1 MKRFLIILLIVLI
14 LFNSVHVPEVYAV
27 GNMIIDNPFNR
38 QLIAT
43 MIIASGMVFTTT
55 KQLEDSVTS
64 FIDMWN
70 DHETGWTMPT
80 PKDPQGPN
88 TWEAI
93 IYGAIAAGSVV
104 YDMTKGTFKQVLEF
118 TEDFFDFVKEYVDM
132 KYQQFENWLIDP
144 AYWIITPTPLK
155 TYYFPEKNHHYYV
168 YRWNGTTA
176 TNVQYTDR
184 YFKYSSS
191 TGMYNIRDITGSDT
205 NEWTNSP
212 LRLRRRTQSG
222 YNILE
227 CARDNAPS
235 TWLLIDNPIGSNPYQ
250 GTHIVSTVPL
260 ETGTSDVTLPQGTE
274 ENLGYGDPNIVDNQ
288 EYEYKHNETGT
299 PTIVMPIQSPEADES
314 GYFVP
319 SEDLDDL
326 VDIGAADIANESTDG
341 IIIPAPTPTPSPEPV
356 PYPDLP
362 GEDIPTEYD
371 YDTPNKRALYQLK
384 FPFSLP
390 WDIKAVF
397 QLLNAPAKAPYFEI
411 DIIPAGL
418 KDKIGITR
426 ETEFVFDME
435 DFELIGQVTRFFSF
449 IGFCL
454 TLIYI
459 TRFIIK
465 S

>member
-1 MKRFLIILLIVLI
+1 MKKFLIILLIVFI
-14 LFNSVHVPEVYAV
+14 VFNSFHVPEVYAV

-43 MIIASGMVFTTT
+43 MIIASGMVFTST

-93 IYGAIAAGSVV
+93 IYAAITAGSVV
-104 YDMTKGTFKQVLEF
+104 YDVTKGTFKQVLEF
-118 TEDFFDFVKEYVDM
+118 TEDFVDFVKQYVDM

-144 AYWIITPTPLK
+144 AYWIIPRTTLK

-168 YRWNGTTA
+168 YRWNGTIA
-176 TNVQYTDR
+176 SNVQYTQNS

-191 TGMYNIRDITGSDT
+191 TGMYNIRKITGSDT
-205 NEWTNSP
+205 GYWTNSP
-212 LRLRRRTQSG
+212 LRIRRKKQSNE
-222 YNILE
+222 YILE
-227 CARDNAPS
+227 CFQDIAP
-235 TWLLIDNPIGSNPYQ
+235 TAALLIDVYTYKGD
-250 GTHIVSTVPL
+250 HIVSTVPL
-260 ETGTSDVTLPQGTE
+260 ETNTPDVTLPQGTE
-274 ENLGYGDPNIVDNQ
+274 ENLGFGNPDIVDNP

-299 PTIVMPIQSPEADES
+299 PTIVIPIQSPEADES

-326 VDIGAADIANESTDG
+326 VDIGASDIANESTDG
-341 IIIPAPTPTPSPEPV
+341 IIIPAPTPTPTPEPV
-356 PYPDLP
+356 PYPNLP

-411 DIIPAGL
+411 DIIPGGL
-418 KDKIGITR
+418 KDKIGITG
-426 ETEFVFDME
+426 ETEFIFDME
-435 DFELIGQVTRFFSF
+435 EFELIGQVSRFFSF

>member
-1 MKRFLIILLIVLI
+1 MKRFLIILLIVFIVL
-14 LFNSVHVPEVYAV
+14 NSVYVPKVYAV
-27 GNMIIDNPFNR
+27 GNMIVNNPFNK

-43 MIIASGMVFTTT
+43 MIIASGMVFTST
-55 KQLEDSVTS
+55 KQIEDTVTS
-64 FIDMWN
+64 FIDKWN

-80 PKDPQGPN
+80 PKEPQGPN

-93 IYGAIAAGSVV
+93 LYAAITGGSIV
-104 YDMTKGTFKQVLEF
+104 YDITTGTFKQLLEL
-118 TEDFFDFVKEYVDM
+118 TEDFVDFVKQFVDDNYDEGENIIYPEGFWSKEYFM
-132 KYQQFENWLIDP
+132 
-144 AYWIITPTPLK
+144 TPQIFPTK
-155 TYYFPEKNHHYYV
+155 EYEYYYGYDNQGNKIGH
-168 YRWNGTTA
+168 YRW
-176 TNVQYTDR
+176 
-184 YFKYSSS
+184 
-191 TGMYNIRDITGSDT
+191 I
-205 NEWTNSP
+205 NEDE
-212 LRLRRRTQSG
+212 LRLYGSG
-222 YNILE
+222 GASIRVWYNQTYTITAA
-227 CARDNAPS
+227 CWYDAPIK
-235 TWLLIDNPIGSNPYQ
+235 WLRVGQISGGDFQYLGIVFDKFEYFTIYNKDTYPSYHVFESIQ
-250 GTHIVSTVPL
+250 GI
-260 ETGTSDVTLPQGTE
+260 ED
-274 ENLGYGDPNIVDNQ
+274 IVDNP

-299 PTIVMPIQSPEADES
+299 PTIVIPIQSPEPDES

-326 VDIGAADIANESTDG
+326 VEKIADDIANESTDG

-356 PYPDLP
+356 PYPELP
-362 GEDIPTEYD
+362 GEDIATEYD

-418 KDKIGITR
+418 KDKIGITG
-426 ETEFVFDME
+426 ETEFIFDME
-435 DFELIGQVTRFFSF
+435 DFELIGQVSRFFSF

>member
-1 MKRFLIILLIVLI
+1 MKRLLIILLIVLI

-27 GNMIIDNPFNR
+27 ENMIIDNPFNR

-43 MIIASGMVFTTT
+43 MIIASGMVFTST

-93 IYGAIAAGSVV
+93 IYGAITGGSIV
-104 YDMTKGTFKQVLEF
+104 YDITSGKFKQVLEL
-118 TEDFFDFVKEYVDM
+118 TEDFVDFFKQYVDM
-132 KYQQFENWLIDP
+132 KYQQFMNWLTRP
-144 AYWIITPTPLK
+144 NYWELTGLANNK
-155 TYYFPEKNHHYYV
+155 KFYFPADIQHFYF
-168 YRWNGTTA
+168 YRRNTDGT
-176 TNVQYTDR
+176 
-184 YFKYSSS
+184 
-191 TGMYNIRDITGSDT
+191 
-205 NEWTNSP
+205 
-212 LRLRRRTQSG
+212 LTQSRVYSKDGLTLNESG
-222 YNILE
+222 YYKTSVSSENYLNPLVINIKISGGNYLF
-227 CARDNAPS
+227 
-235 TWLLIDNPIGSNPYQ
+235 NPISVNYPDGDGPISTSIAYDY
-250 GTHIVSTVPL
+250 GTVLPFIVSTVPL
-260 ETGTSDVTLPQGTE
+260 SLSNPVYPEPE
-274 ENLGYGDPNIVDNQ
+274 EVEPLGYGNPDMVDNP

-299 PTIVMPIQSPEADES
+299 PTIVMPIQYPEADES
-314 GYFVP
+314 GYLVP
-319 SEDLDDL
+319 SKDLEDL
-326 VDIGAADIANESTDG
+326 VDIGADDIANEKTDG
-341 IIIPAPTPTPSPEPV
+341 IVIPAPTPTPTPEPV
-356 PYPDLP
+356 PYPELP

-418 KDKIGITR
+418 KDKIGITG
-426 ETEFVFDME
+426 ETEFIFDME
-435 DFELIGQVTRFFSF
+435 EFELIGQVSRFFSF

-459 TRFIIK
+459 TRFIIR

>member
-14 LFNSVHVPEVYAV
+14 LFNTVHVPEVYAV
-27 GNMIIDNPFNR
+27 GNDILANPYNM
-38 QLIAT
+38 QLIAK
-43 MIIASGMVFTTT
+43 ILIASGVVYTTAT
-55 KQLEDSVTS
+55 QLEESVEE
-64 FIDMWN
+64 FIDWWN

-93 IYGAIAAGSVV
+93 IYAAITGGSIV
-104 YDMTKGTFKQVLEF
+104 YDITKGTFKQILEL
-118 TEDFFDFVKEYVDM
+118 TEDFVDYVKQFVDENYDAGERIIEGFKTGKVDISPGQTKKLLYVGRGYAIVTMYKIGND
-132 KYQQFENWLIDP
+132 KYID
-144 AYWIITPTPLK
+144 
-155 TYYFPEKNHHYYV
+155 YYV
-168 YRWNGTTA
+168 SNGVDTA
-176 TNVQYTDR
+176 TGTAT
-184 YFKYSSS
+184 F
-191 TGMYNIRDITGSDT
+191 
-205 NEWTNSP
+205 
-212 LRLRRRTQSG
+212 
-222 YNILE
+222 
-227 CARDNAPS
+227 NAPRIR
-235 TWLLIDNPIGSNPYQ
+235 LGKYGDLQLFRVNAANIDISRIGDSA
-250 GTHIVSTVPL
+250 VPWI
-260 ETGTSDVTLPQGTE
+260 ECDTSILDTE
-274 ENLGYGDPNIVDNQ
+274 DKELGYGDEDIVDNP

-299 PTIVMPIQSPEADES
+299 PTIVIPIQSPVPDES

-319 SEDLDDL
+319 IEDLEDL
-326 VDIGAADIANESTDG
+326 VDTGAEDIANEKTDG
-341 IIIPAPTPTPSPEPV
+341 IVIPAPTPTPSPEPV
-356 PYPDLP
+356 PYPELP
-362 GEDIPTEYD
+362 GDDIATEYD

-418 KDKIGITR
+418 KDKIGITG

-459 TRFIIK
+459 TRSIIK

>member
-43 MIIASGMVFTTT
+43 MIIASGMVFTST
-55 KQLEDSVTS
+55 KQLEDSVTT
-64 FIDMWN
+64 FIDLWN

-93 IYGAIAAGSVV
+93 IYGAITGGSIV
-104 YDMTKGTFKQVLEF
+104 YDITTGTFKQILEL
-118 TEDFFDFVKEYVDM
+118 TEDFVDYVKQYVDM

-144 AYWIITPTPLK
+144 AYWELGKIEK
-155 TYYFPEKNHHYYV
+155 VYYFPEKHDNYYF
-168 YRWNGTTA
+168 YWKLPNGTLEKTSIYSEWHRQGD
-176 TNVQYTDR
+176 VYIS
-184 YFKYSSS
+184 KSSS
-191 TGMYNIRDITGSDT
+191 FRIPLTIQIDSIGGSWQPGVRY
-205 NEWTNSP
+205 EA
-212 LRLRRRTQSG
+212 G
-222 YNILE
+222 
-227 CARDNAPS
+227 
-235 TWLLIDNPIGSNPYQ
+235 TWAWLSYKTSSQ
-250 GTHIVSTVPL
+250 FTSWIVSTSPL
-260 ETGTSDVTLPQGTE
+260 LTGTTEIEYPQGTE
-274 ENLGYGDPNIVDNQ
+274 ENLGYGDPDIVDNP

-326 VDIGAADIANESTDG
+326 VDTGAADIANERTDG
-341 IIIPAPTPTPSPEPV
+341 IIIPAPTPTPTPEPV

-371 YDTPNKRALYQLK
+371 YDTPHKRALYQLK

-397 QLLNAPAKAPYFEI
+397 KLLNAPAKAPYFEI

-418 KDKIGITR
+418 KDKIGITG

-435 DFELIGQVTRFFSF
+435 EFELIGQVTRFFSF

>member
-14 LFNSVHVPEVYAV
+14 LFNSVHVPEVYAA
-27 GNMIIDNPFNR
+27 GNIILDNPFNR

-43 MIIASGMVFTTT
+43 MLIASGVVYTTAT
-55 KQLEDSVTS
+55 QLEESVEE
-64 FIDMWN
+64 FLDRWN

-93 IYGAIAAGSVV
+93 IYAAITGGSIV
-104 YDMTKGTFKQVLEF
+104 YDITTGTFKQILEL
-118 TEDFFDFVKEYVDM
+118 TEDFVDYVKQFVD
-132 KYQQFENWLIDP
+132 ENYD
-144 AYWIITPTPLK
+144 AGENIIEGFK
-155 TYYFPEKNHHYYV
+155 TGILDISPGQTLHLYYPGRGYAIV
-168 YRWNGTTA
+168 T
-176 TNVQYTDR
+176 
-184 YFKYSSS
+184 
-191 TGMYNIRDITGSDT
+191 MY
-205 NEWTNSP
+205 
-212 LRLRRRTQSG
+212 
-222 YNILE
+222 
-227 CARDNAPS
+227 
-235 TWLLIDNPIGSNPYQ
+235 LIDNDKYIDYYVSN
-250 GTHIVSTVPL
+250 GVDTA
-260 ETGTSDVTLPQGTE
+260 TGTATFNAPRIRLAKYLGLELKRINAANQVISRIGDSAVPWIECDTSILDTE
-274 ENLGYGDPNIVDNQ
+274 DKELGYGDEDIVDNQ
-288 EYEYKHNETGT
+288 DYEYKHNETGT
-299 PTIVMPIQSPEADES
+299 PTIVIPIQSPVPDES

-319 SEDLDDL
+319 SVDLDDL
-326 VDIGAADIANESTDG
+326 VDIGAEDIANESTDG

-356 PYPDLP
+356 PYPELP
-362 GEDIPTEYD
+362 GDDIATEYD

-418 KDKIGITR
+418 KDKIGITG

-459 TRFIIK
+459 TRNIIK

>member
-1 MKRFLIILLIVLI
+1 MKRFLIILLVVLI

-27 GNMIIDNPFNR
+27 ENMIINNPFNR

-43 MIIASGMVFTTT
+43 MIIASGMVFSSTQ
-55 KQLEDSVTS
+55 QLEETVEEFLDR
-64 FIDMWN
+64 WN

-80 PKDPQGPN
+80 PKDPKGPN

-93 IYGAIAAGSVV
+93 IYGAITGGSIV
-104 YDMTKGTFKQVLEF
+104 YDITSGTFKQVLEF
-118 TEDFFDFVKEYVDM
+118 TEDFFDYVKEYVDM

-144 AYWIITPTPLK
+144 AYWELGK
-155 TYYFPEKNHHYYV
+155 TEKVYYFPEKHDNYYF
-168 YRWNGTTA
+168 YWKLPNGTLEKTSIYSEWQKQGD
-176 TNVQYTDR
+176 VYIS
-184 YFKYSSS
+184 KSSS
-191 TGMYNIRDITGSDT
+191 FRIPLTIKIDYLSGSWQPGIRY
-205 NEWTNSP
+205 
-212 LRLRRRTQSG
+212 QSG
-222 YNILE
+222 
-227 CARDNAPS
+227 
-235 TWLLIDNPIGSNPYQ
+235 TWAWLSYKTSSQ
-250 GTHIVSTVPL
+250 FTSWIVSTTPL
-260 ETGTSDVTLPQGTE
+260 LTGTTEIEYPQGTE
-274 ENLGYGDPNIVDNQ
+274 KNLGYGNPDIVDNPDYQ
-288 EYEYKHNETGT
+288 YKHNETGT
-299 PTIVMPIQSPEADES
+299 PTIVMPIQSPKPDDS

-319 SEDLDDL
+319 SEDLEDL
-326 VDIGAADIANESTDG
+326 IGVGADDIANERTDG

-356 PYPDLP
+356 PYPELP

-411 DIIPAGL
+411 DIVPAGL
-418 KDKIGITR
+418 KDKIGITG

-435 DFELIGQVTRFFSF
+435 DFELIGQVSRFFSF

-459 TRFIIK
+459 TRNIIK

>member
-1 MKRFLIILLIVLI
+1 MKRFLIILLIVFI
-14 LFNSVHVPEVYAV
+14 IFNSVHVPEVYAV
-27 GNMIIDNPFNR
+27 GNIIIDNPFNR

-43 MIIASGMVFTTT
+43 MIIASGMVFTST

-93 IYGAIAAGSVV
+93 IYGAITGGSIV
-104 YDMTKGTFKQVLEF
+104 YDITSGTFKQVLEL
-118 TEDFFDFVKEYVDM
+118 TEDFVDFVKQYVDM

-144 AYWIITPTPLK
+144 AYWELGKTLK
-155 TYYFPEKNHHYYV
+155 VYYFPEKHDNYYF
-168 YRWNGTTA
+168 YWKLPNGTLEKTS
-176 TNVQYTDR
+176 TYSEWHKQGDVYIS
-184 YFKYSSS
+184 KSSS
-191 TGMYNIRDITGSDT
+191 FRIPLTIQIDSIGGSWQPGVRYEAGT
-205 NEWTNSP
+205 WAW
-212 LRLRRRTQSG
+212 LRYKTSSQFTS
-222 YNILE
+222 
-227 CARDNAPS
+227 
-235 TWLLIDNPIGSNPYQ
+235 W
-250 GTHIVSTVPL
+250 IVSTTPL
-260 ETGTSDVTLPQGTE
+260 STGTTEIDYPQGTE
-274 ENLGYGDPNIVDNQ
+274 ENLGYGNPDIVDNP

-299 PTIVMPIQSPEADES
+299 PTIVLPIQSPEPDAS
-314 GYFVP
+314 GYILP
-319 SEDLDDL
+319 SEDLEDL
-326 VDIGAADIANESTDG
+326 IGVGADDIANERTDG
-341 IIIPAPTPTPSPEPV
+341 IIIPAPTPTPTPEPV
-356 PYPDLP
+356 PYPELP

-397 QLLNAPAKAPYFEI
+397 QLLNAPSKAPYFEI
-411 DIIPAGL
+411 DIIPSSL
-418 KDKIGITR
+418 KDKIGITG
-426 ETEFVFDME
+426 ETEFIFDME

-459 TRFIIK
+459 TRSIIK